1 MCVCWRLTGFKKK
14 RADPQSR
21 SIDECR
27 ISFYIRSPP
36 SLDMELT
43 PLSTSALA
51 SLIASPALRKGNPN
65 DNLRTVFGDDI
76 TLEVEGVVGNSEAG
90 DVADIVGN
98 DKSSGVLEEVTEF
111 DFASTSLLLSDD
123 GTVSELTDM
132 VENVIAKEGILRSLF
147 DIPDASPDFCEISFE
162 SISSSE

>member
-1 MCVCWRLTGFKKK
+1 M
-14 RADPQSR
+14 
-21 SIDECR
+21 
-27 ISFYIRSPP
+27 
-36 SLDMELT
+36 
-43 PLSTSALA
+43 
-51 SLIASPALRKGNPN
+51 
-65 DNLRTVFGDDI
+65 
-76 TLEVEGVVGNSEAG
+76 GNSEAG